1 MQKNL
6 PFKLEKTSDFYT
18 QLSQWVGDVF
28 YDIFPENGLEIR
40 DEQVFMAFQLEKAFS
55 EKEIIMAEAGVG
67 TGKTFVYL
75 LYAICYARYT
85 GKPAIIAC
93 ADETL
98 IEQLVKNEGDIKKLN
113 DLLNIN
119 IDVRLAKSQD
129 QYLCIKKL
137 SNAIADFD
145 HEAFNNVH
153 DSLPDFVISNNS
165 LTKYEPYGDRK
176 DYPELSNKEWNHISW
191 DVFQDC
197 FTCDDRHKCGQTL
210 SRDYYRKSADL
221 IVCSHDFFMKHV
233 WTEESRKREGQ
244 LPLIP
249 NHSCVIFDEGH
260 LLEYAA
266 QKALTLTIKEEQLP
280 NLLNRLFN
288 NNVRVEL
295 EKIIEETLKEN
306 EILFDEIYNVASE
319 VEESYRL
326 EILKNDNWLKHVKNI
341 RGMLSEIGDA
351 LVFESEM
358 YTIPEYELNIVN
370 EYLDEL
376 ENAFK
381 LLLEENVIFWG
392 EKTEDTMHL
401 VVMPQLIQDVM
412 KKYVWSKKIPY
423 IFSSATLSNKKDFTY
438 ITRSLGIEHYKKMN
452 VDSPYDYEEMMK
464 IDVVVTDR
472 GIKKHSKAINY
483 INENNGRTLILF
495 PNRKELINFKNSL
508 TEDDVKYEYLFEG
521 DREIS
526 NLVSTFQNN
535 EHTVLCAE
543 HLWEGLDIPGPS
555 LSQVIVWGLPYPPN
569 DPVFNSF
576 RKNTNDPFKNVD
588 LPYMLLRLRQG
599 IGRLIRN
606 EADFGKVVIFMDN
619 NSYQDVFK
627 DISDAL
633 PVKPVVIND

>member
-1 MQKNL
+1 VQNNL
-6 PFKLEKTSDFYT
+6 PFKLDKTSDFYT
-18 QLSQWVGDVF
+18 QLSQWIGDVF

-55 EKEIIMAEAGVG
+55 GKEIIMAEAGVG

-85 GKPAIIAC
+85 GKPALIAC

-113 DLLNIN
+113 ELLNLN
-119 IDVRLAKSQD
+119 IDVRLAKSQE
-129 QYLCIKKL
+129 QYLCLKKL
-137 SNAIADFD
+137 NNAIAEYD
-145 HEAFNNVH
+145 HNAFNEVH
-153 DSLPDFVISNNS
+153 DSLPDFVFANNS
-165 LTKYEPYGDRK
+165 MNKYSPYGDRK
-176 DYPELSNKEWNHISW
+176 DYPNLTNNEWNKISW

-197 FTCDDRHKCGQTL
+197 FTCDERHKCGQTL
-210 SRDYYRKSADL
+210 SRDYYRKSTDL
-221 IVCSHDFFMKHV
+221 IVCSHDFYMKHV

-244 LPLIP
+244 LPLLP
-249 NHSCVIFDEGH
+249 THSCVIFDEGH

-288 NNVRVEL
+288 NNVRDELENIVEL
-295 EKIIEETLKEN
+295 TLKEN
-306 EILFDEIYNVASE
+306 ELLFDEIHNVSKE
-319 VEESYRL
+319 VEENYRL
-326 EILKNDNWLKHVKNI
+326 EIPKTDNWLKHVKNI
-341 RGMLSEIGDA
+341 RRMLSEIGDA
-351 LVFESEM
+351 LVFEGEM

-376 ENAFK
+376 EHAFK

-392 EKTEDTMHL
+392 EKTEETMHL

-412 KKYVWSKKIPY
+412 KKFVWSKKIPY
-423 IFSSATLSNKKDFTY
+423 VFSSATLADKKDFSY
-438 ITRSLGIEHYKKMN
+438 ITRSLGIEHFVKMN
-452 VDSPYDYEEMMK
+452 VDSPYNYEELME
-464 IDVVVTDR
+464 IDIVVTNDDIEKHNDT
-472 GIKKHSKAINY
+472 IKY

-495 PNRKELINFKNSL
+495 PNRKALLSFKKNL
-508 TEDDVKYEYLFEG
+508 KAEDVKFEYLFEG

-526 NLVSTFQNN
+526 NLVSIFQN
-535 EHTVLCAE
+535 EEQTVLCAE

-555 LSQVIVWGLPYPPN
+555 LSQVVIWDLPYPPN

-576 RKNTNDPFKNVD
+576 RSNTNDPFKNVD
-588 LPYMLLRLRQG
+588 LPYMILRLRQG

-606 EADFGKVVIFMDN
+606 EIDSGKVVIYLN
-619 NSYQDVFK
+619 NNDYLKVYNNIKDV
-627 DISDAL
+627 L
-633 PVKPVVIND
+633 PVEPNLIK